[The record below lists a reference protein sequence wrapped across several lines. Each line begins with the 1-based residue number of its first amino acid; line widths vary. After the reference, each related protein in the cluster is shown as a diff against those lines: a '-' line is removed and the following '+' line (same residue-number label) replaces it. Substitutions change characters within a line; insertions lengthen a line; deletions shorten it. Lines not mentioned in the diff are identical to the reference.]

1 MLLVGVDWAEA
12 QHAACL
18 MHPDGTV
25 VRRLTIP
32 HSAAGLARL
41 REAIAAAEAEPAA
54 VLVAVERPDGLLVE
68 ALLDAGYV
76 VYALN
81 PKAVDRYRE
90 RTRVAGGKT
99 DPADAELLA
108 RILVTDR
115 DRHQPLQPSSPM
127 VEEIRVLARQD
138 ERASRDQRRLLN
150 RLRHDLLAVFPAAL
164 DAFPELTAVSALAF
178 LERWPTAAAARDQER
193 SAIEAFLRQQFHS
206 QARAAAGRIHAALQ
220 ADALTA
226 PPHLAAA
233 RAGAIQLAAR
243 QLLLLHRQR
252 AAWEKRLRELLEGDG
267 AHPDGEV
274 LLSLPG
280 LDARLAARVLGEIG
294 DRRERFPTPAALQCY
309 AGTAPTTKASGRSR
323 VVVARGA
330 CNRFLRQALFRWAFC
345 SLPRS
350 AWARDLL
357 RRAARRRQGPL
368 QGDPRPRQP
377 LARDP
382 APPAGDRPA
391 LRRGRPSAQS
401 RPGQPP
407 GRGMTR
413 RTRTAPFPNR
423 KTSRQ
428 PGGRLLAL
436 PSHLSLP
443 TQAAADKRP
452 AALRFPVP
460 ASPSSRRSAILLA
473 ERVD

>member
-1 MLLVGVDWAEA
+1 MLFVGVDWAEA

-18 MHPDGTV
+18 LDPDGAV

-32 HSAAGLARL
+32 HAAAGLARL

-68 ALLDAGYV
+68 ALLEAGYV

-90 RTRVAGGKT
+90 RTRAAGGKT

-115 DRHQPLQPSSPM
+115 DRHPPLRPSSPV
-127 VEEIRVLARQD
+127 VEAIRILARQD

-164 DAFPELTAVSALAF
+164 EAFPELAAVSALAF
-178 LERWPTAAAARDQER
+178 LERWPTAAAARER
-193 SAIEAFLRQQFHS
+193 GRSEIEAFLRRQLHS
-206 QARAAAGRIHAALQ
+206 RAPAAAARIHAALR
-220 ADALTA
+220 ADVLTA

-252 AAWEKRLRELLEGDG
+252 ADWEARLRELLEGDG

-280 LDARLAARVLGEIG
+280 LDARLAARVLGELG

-309 AGTAPTTKASGRSR
+309 AGTAPVTRASGRAR
-323 VVVARGA
+323 QVVARGA
-330 CNRFLRQALFRWAFC
+330 CNRFLRQALLRWAFC

-350 AWARDLL
+350 AWARTFYDGQRAAGKGHFKALRALANRWLEILHHLL
-357 RRAARRRQGPL
+357 ATGRRYDEAVHQRNRARAARP
-368 QGDPRPRQP
+368 
-377 LARDP
+377 
-382 APPAGDRPA
+382 
-391 LRRGRPSAQS
+391 
-401 RPGQPP
+401 
-407 GRGMTR
+407 
-413 RTRTAPFPNR
+413 
-423 KTSRQ
+423 
-428 PGGRLLAL
+428 
-436 PSHLSLP
+436 
-443 TQAAADKRP
+443 AAA
-452 AALRFPVP
+452 
-460 ASPSSRRSAILLA
+460 
-473 ERVD
+473 

>member
-1 MLLVGVDWAEA
+1 MLKEVAAMVLVGVDWAEA

-18 MHPDGTV
+18 MQPDGAV

-41 REAIAAAEAEPAA
+41 REAIATVEPEPAE
-54 VLVAVERPDGLLVE
+54 VLIAVERPDGLLVE

-115 DRHQPLQPSSPM
+115 DRHQPLRPSSSM

-164 DAFPELTAVSALAF
+164 DAFPDLTAVSALAF
-178 LERWPTAAAARDQER
+178 LEHWPTAAVARDQER
-193 SAIEAFLRQQFHS
+193 VAIEAFLRQQFHS
-206 QARAAAGRIHAALQ
+206 QARAAASRIHAALQ

-226 PPHLAAA
+226 APRLAAA

-252 AAWEKRLRELLEGDG
+252 AAWEKRLRELLDGDG

-350 AWARDLL
+350 AWARTFYDE
-357 RRAARRRQGPL
+357 Q
-368 QGDPRPRQP
+368 
-377 LARDP
+377 
-382 APPAGDRPA
+382 
-391 LRRGRPSAQS
+391 
-401 RPGQPP
+401 
-407 GRGMTR
+407 
-413 RTRTAPFPNR
+413 RTAGKGHFKAIRALANR
-423 KTSRQ
+423 WLEILHH
-428 PGGRLLAL
+428 LLATGQRYDEEVHQRNRARA
-436 PSHLSLP
+436 S
-443 TQAAADKRP
+443 RP
-452 AALRFPVP
+452 AA
-460 ASPSSRRSAILLA
+460 A
-473 ERVD
+473 